1 LGYKHA
7 FQPDTYSLFFWGG
20 GGPNSLPPSAPE
32 VVDGN
37 ERSMNIKWKAPIDDG
52 GMPITA
58 YHIEAK
64 VVGGEWQPWELLDNP
79 STRAQIQ
86 KLQKGMEYQFR
97 VIAINKAG
105 KSEPSHPSRP
115 RLAKETD
122 RKYLRNSELSFRV
135 FSCKHSLY

>member
-1 LGYKHA
+1 M
-7 FQPDTYSLFFWGG
+7 
-20 GGPNSLPPSAPE
+20 
-32 VVDGN
+32 DGN
-37 ERSMNIKWKAPIDDG
+37 ERLMNIKWKAPIDDG

-122 RKYLRNSELSFRV
+122 RKYLRNSELSFSV
-135 FSCKHSLY
+135 FSCKHSFY